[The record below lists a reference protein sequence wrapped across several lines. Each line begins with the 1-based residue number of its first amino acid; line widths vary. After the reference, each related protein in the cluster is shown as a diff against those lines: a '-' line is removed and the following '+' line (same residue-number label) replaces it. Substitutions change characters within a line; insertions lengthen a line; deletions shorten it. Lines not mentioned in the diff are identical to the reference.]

1 MMLHRFILNILE
13 SSEQTKQKKRH
24 DCKEIVWNT
33 KLISKKN
40 PNLFSI
46 IFLSFL
52 LNSKLNLQFS
62 YRFSFMLKI
71 CDKI

>member
-24 DCKEIVWNT
+24 DCKEIVWNI

-40 PNLFSI
+40 PTYF
-46 IFLSFL
+46 
-52 LNSKLNLQFS
+52 Q
-62 YRFSFMLKI
+62 
-71 CDKI
+71 